1 MTGRTI
7 FAGLAL
13 LLATASCERLRKLHG
28 RPEVARVEARGPAA
42 VSDAAAALVQ
52 ASHIVAPGIVEP
64 WGGEIE
70 LSPQE
75 PGWIAEVLV
84 AEGQHVTAGQVLA
97 VLDDVTQRRAV
108 ELARAELAEA
118 QAVVTRTARG
128 TTAEELEQA
137 RAEARASRARA
148 DFAMSEAARV
158 ARLGTEAAVAR
169 ADVERTR
176 AEADAQV
183 ALAEKSAARL
193 AELERGLRREDRRA
207 VGARLEAARARLAL
221 AEARLER
228 RRVVAPIAA
237 QVLFGR
243 PQVGEYVDL
252 GGPPLFVLGDV
263 SRLQVRLEIDE
274 IDAFGVE
281 EGLGCTL
288 HAEDGAV
295 LGEGAVIRLAPRMGR
310 RRLEVESPTARSD
323 VRVREVFVA
332 VPSAAAFVPGRRVWG
347 RLERR
352 ERAAAARDVAA
363 Q

>member
-1 MTGRTI
+1 
-7 FAGLAL
+7 
-13 LLATASCERLRKLHG
+13 
-28 RPEVARVEARGPAA
+28 
-42 VSDAAAALVQ
+42 
-52 ASHIVAPGIVEP
+52 
-64 WGGEIE
+64 
-70 LSPQE
+70 
-75 PGWIAEVLV
+75 VLV

-193 AELERGLRREDRRA
+193 AELERGLRRGDRRA
-207 VGARLEAARARLAL
+207 VGARLEAARARLAR

-228 RRVVAPIAA
+228 RRGVAPI
-237 QVLFGR
+237 
-243 PQVGEYVDL
+243 
-252 GGPPLFVLGDV
+252 
-263 SRLQVRLEIDE
+263 
-274 IDAFGVE
+274 
-281 EGLGCTL
+281 
-288 HAEDGAV
+288 
-295 LGEGAVIRLAPRMGR
+295 
-310 RRLEVESPTARSD
+310 
-323 VRVREVFVA
+323 
-332 VPSAAAFVPGRRVWG
+332 
-347 RLERR
+347 
-352 ERAAAARDVAA
+352 
-363 Q
+363 